1 MLAKITFTIFIIYLI
16 VVGIGKFYY
25 KFILNAMDK
34 IRIRQK
40 KNYTKFE
47 NIFLHICGV
56 VIVIFRGLLL
66 FDVIYILYRLIF

>member
-40 KNYTKFE
+40 KK
-47 NIFLHICGV
+47 
-56 VIVIFRGLLL
+56 
-66 FDVIYILYRLIF
+66 LYKI

>member
-25 KFILNAMDK
+25 NFILNAMDK

-40 KNYTKFE
+40 NYTKFE
-47 NIFLHICGV
+47 NIFLPICGV

>member
-40 KNYTKFE
+40 KTIQNLKTF
-47 NIFLHICGV
+47 FC
-56 VIVIFRGLLL
+56 
-66 FDVIYILYRLIF
+66 IYAG